1 MYWAGLASAGDDGGL
16 LRHFRGEYP
25 ALSNVKPTTPF
36 FWNAWW
42 WTHRH
47 HLTEDFRKN
56 VEDLWPD
63 EHRVML
69 EGQTFER
76 LSQLTRFSLADRP
89 GLKERGIHGISLF
102 EGANGQS
109 ISISDVIMPAPV
121 DFQNSRNGHIDL
133 FNVTFCAPLTPTS
146 DCSFGNLHIE
156 NCRFHESMCDD
167 PEHQQITFENTTFG
181 HFYLDIANNRR
192 IHLVNCHFE
201 DDCVPMNG
209 IQADTE
215 TLLDLRGSV
224 FEKTLNLSGLKFHSV
239 PQLEG
244 AQLPPDVR
252 LPESPDAW
260 PPARPKYLE
269 TVDGGDML
277 TRGFN
282 DRRSYEVLRKH
293 MTDLERHYLRHLFMR
308 REYDADLMWAQQ
320 QKPRAWATWFSL
332 GAYKLTSDYGNSI
345 VLPLIWWLLFGLFF
359 TLLHTL
365 LVGGWFLEHGLATLQ
380 DGNQAVQSVGIIS
393 LALTELASR
402 GPIQHPYPEVA
413 GIFAP
418 RIALQGMFPLGF
430 EVPNLTLS
438 IFQQVF
444 VYLHKTIST
453 TLFFLFGLGVRNRIK
468 MT

>member
-1 MYWAGLASAGDDGGL
+1 
-16 LRHFRGEYP
+16 
-25 ALSNVKPTTPF
+25 
-36 FWNAWW
+36 
-42 WTHRH
+42 
-47 HLTEDFRKN
+47 
-56 VEDLWPD
+56 
-63 EHRVML
+63 
-69 EGQTFER
+69 
-76 LSQLTRFSLADRP
+76 
-89 GLKERGIHGISLF
+89 
-102 EGANGQS
+102 
-109 ISISDVIMPAPV
+109 
-121 DFQNSRNGHIDL
+121 
-133 FNVTFCAPLTPTS
+133 
-146 DCSFGNLHIE
+146 
-156 NCRFHESMCDD
+156 MCDD

-209 IQADTE
+209 IHADTE

-224 FEKTLNLSGLKFHSV
+224 FKKTLNLSGLKFHSV

-320 QKPRAWATWFSL
+320 QKPIAWATWFSL

-365 LVGGWFLEHGLATLQ
+365 LVGGWFLEHGLTTLQ
-380 DGNQAVQSVGIIS
+380 EGNRAVQSVGIIS
-393 LALTELASR
+393 WALTELASR

-430 EVPNLTLS
+430 EIPDLTLS